1 MLQLRWRATDGA
13 ERYEVQFAR
22 SADFATPEHTLETT
36 AAELAM
42 PRPEGGTWHV
52 RIRSQEAGGPPGP
65 WSKPQQIEVP
75 HSHWR
80 ALLILLPLL
89 LAL

>member
-1 MLQLRWRATDGA
+1 
-13 ERYEVQFAR
+13 
-22 SADFATPEHTLETT
+22 
-36 AAELAM
+36 M

-52 RIRSQEAGGPPGP
+52 RIRSHEAGGPPGP